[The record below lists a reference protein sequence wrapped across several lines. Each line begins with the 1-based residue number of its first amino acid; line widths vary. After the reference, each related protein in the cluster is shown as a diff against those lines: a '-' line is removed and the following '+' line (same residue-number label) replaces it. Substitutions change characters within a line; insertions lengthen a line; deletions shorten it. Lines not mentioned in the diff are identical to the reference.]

1 MGDSPPLT
9 DIRSQFVT
17 SLSYSSTQ
25 NQNEMSSNKSRS
37 NSQLPKSQIKSSMSQ
52 LLLSESPLTLD
63 EQAILSKSLNK
74 SKRKSVAKNTTT
86 NNNNSNNNDNS
97 NSAPKE
103 LGKKSKRRKHK
114 NSKLGCANC
123 KERRVKCLENLP
135 SCTNCIKHRVK
146 CAYLDYTED
155 QLNEFKKAKI
165 LQEQQELQQEQQQ
178 EQEQQS
184 DQETNNQ
191 QLLKTNKKVLKPKK
205 SRTVPSFSF
214 GRASSNPSVP
224 SVLATG
230 TSTSFTNQELLQQQ
244 RQHHSVPNIGTNFN
258 TMALSSSSS
267 SSQASS
273 VVAGD
278 EVVEPLP
285 VPRSNN
291 ESRVNLLPEG
301 NDFQILF
308 PAYPDTA
315 DFPPTT
321 TPSRFS
327 TPLARSAVSTAFD
340 SKNHQSQST
349 SSNSLPNALNVPVN
363 FKYTPHPVVDYDARL
378 KELLKVIGPMILKGT
393 LGLSQIRDIY
403 STWLNSFIYKAF
415 TSDLMFYCLLN
426 LTTNFLITNCFCDSN
441 KYLQNSG
448 SLTPNSRSLQ
458 LAHIR
463 TDCTNRSLQY
473 YAYTIKGLGKVLNDE
488 STDPDLT
495 GSVSYIL
502 SLMSVYDTQATLNS
516 IICFRNGLF
525 SIFKHNDIAY
535 EKIDP
540 NSKVLI
546 PTHKKLMVNIVMSI
560 YLPGYDSHFLKEY
573 QQLLTRFGELI
584 FPLLHHYN
592 STNSGAVAPEMV
604 SFVESNYNHLLSFTN
619 DCLNHYISEINNT
632 LSDINSQ
639 EELLFQM
646 IYRWVRFF
654 PARLIGSRKKSDPLE
669 KMLYLFYK
677 VFKKALFAIFPQVKF
692 FFLRDF
698 DSPLMLDVFASDN
711 DYDIFV
717 EELEHP
723 INNCL
728 PPELYEPIL
737 NELKSMSSYLIRVI
751 TYLQLRLNKLY
762 KYLVVDSGIDRMK
775 QIHADILQWGNS
787 ISDITKTRNEF
798 KQLLGLE
805 EVCVTSFID
814 KVIKQ
819 ENYPSRTGEPKTAK
833 VEHPLGTGTNIID
846 FMTLQPSGLLI
857 NDFDPRQ

>member
-1 MGDSPPLT
+1 MGESPPLL
-9 DIRSQFVT
+9 DSHSQHQT
-17 SLSYSSTQ
+17 SLTHSSTQ
-25 NQNEMSSNKSRS
+25 NQNEMSSNTSSS
-37 NSQLPKSQIKSSMSQ
+37 NSQLPKTQNKTSMAQSSGN
-52 LLLSESPLTLD
+52 PLTLD
-63 EQAILSKSLNK
+63 EQAILSKQLSK
-74 SKRKSVAKNTTT
+74 SKRKSAAKSTTANIV
-86 NNNNSNNNDNS
+86 NNNNNND
-97 NSAPKE
+97 APKE

-155 QLNEFKKAKI
+155 QLNEFKKAKL
-165 LQEQQELQQEQQQ
+165 LQELQEQQQ
-178 EQEQQS
+178 EQQPHQLQESDSEANDQQP
-184 DQETNNQ
+184 
-191 QLLKTNKKVLKPKK
+191 LKTNKKVLKPKK
-205 SRTVPSFSF
+205 SRAATSFSY
-214 GRASSNPSVP
+214 GQAKSSSSIP
-224 SVLATG
+224 SVLVAGSSTG
-230 TSTSFTNQELLQQQ
+230 LTNGEVFQQQ

-258 TMALSSSSS
+258 TLAAAVASSSSLSSSS
-267 SSQASS
+267 ASS
-273 VVAGD
+273 VIVNNEDA
-278 EVVEPLP
+278 EPLP

-301 NDFQILF
+301 NEFQILF
-308 PAYPDTA
+308 PAYPDSA
-315 DFPPTT
+315 DFPATNS
-321 TPSRFS
+321 PSRFS
-327 TPLARSAVSTAFD
+327 TPLERSAVSNAFNMKH
-340 SKNHQSQST
+340 SRSQST
-349 SSNSLPNALNVPVN
+349 SGNSLPNSLNLPVN
-363 FKYTPHPVVDYDARL
+363 FKYTSHPAVDYDARL
-378 KELLKVIGPMILKGT
+378 KQLLKTIGPMILKGT

-426 LTTNFLITNCFCDSN
+426 LTTNFLITNCFSDSN
-441 KYLQNSG
+441 KHLQNSG
-448 SLTPNSRSLQ
+448 SLTPSSRSLQ

-473 YAYTIKGLGKVLNDE
+473 YAYTIKGLGIVLNDE
-488 STDPDLT
+488 NTDPDLT

-540 NSKVLI
+540 NTKVLI

-560 YLPGYDSHFLKEY
+560 YLPGYDSNFLKEY
-573 QQLLTRFGELI
+573 QQLLVRFGELI
-584 FPLLHHYN
+584 IPLLHHHN
-592 STNSGAVAPEMV
+592 STNTAGGAQEMV
-604 SFVESNYNHLLSFTN
+604 SFVESNYSHLLSFTN

-677 VFKKALFAIFPQVKF
+677 VFKKSLFAIFPQVKF

-775 QIHADILQWGNS
+775 QIHGDILQWGNS
-787 ISDITKTRNEF
+787 ITDITKTRNEF

-805 EVCVTSFID
+805 EVCVTSFIN
-814 KVIKQ
+814 KVIRE
-819 ENYPSRTGEPKTAK
+819 ENYPTRKGKPKTSET
-833 VEHPLGTGTNIID
+833 EHSLAAGANMVD